1 MASLL
6 KVDALTGVTTA
17 GSISVTGEGGSTETN
32 LQQGLAKQWVY
43 FDMASTTAVDS
54 LNTSS
59 LTDGGTGKFVVNIN
73 NDFNNTSYTVNY
85 TGNAYAGDTFSA
97 NVSCIAKISYE
108 TTTTTGLYDT
118 ISYGGAALVDGK
130 YNYCTAYGDLA

>member
-1 MASLL
+1 MSEI
-6 KVDALTGVTTA
+6 KTDKLTGTSTA
-17 GSISVTGEGGSTETN
+17 GSILVTGEGNSTTTN
-32 LQQGLAKQWVY
+32 LQRGLAKQWVY

-85 TGNAYAGDTFSA
+85 TGNGYAGDTFPA
-97 NVSCIAKISYE
+97 NVTCIAKISYE

-118 ISYGGAALVDGK
+118 ISYGASALVDSK
-130 YNYCTAYGDLA
+130 YNYCTAHGDLA